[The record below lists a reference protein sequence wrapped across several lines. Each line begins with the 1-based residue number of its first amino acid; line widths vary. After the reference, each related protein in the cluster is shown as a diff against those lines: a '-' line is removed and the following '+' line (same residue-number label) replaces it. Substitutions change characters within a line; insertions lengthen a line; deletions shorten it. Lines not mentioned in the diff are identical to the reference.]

1 MTKPSR
7 MPGSKISSAP
17 DLFSNENGF
26 AIFMFYA
33 RPNGGHGRLTERTIR
48 KEIGKMYP
56 LGFFFDDSDESFP
69 IPGSKVNCIPH
80 EPTKSQP

>member
-1 MTKPSR
+1 MTIPSG

-26 AIFMFYA
+26 AIFIFYA

-48 KEIGKMYP
+48 KEIGK
-56 LGFFFDDSDESFP
+56 DES
-69 IPGSKVNCIPH
+69 PGLFLVMSHFLFQGVRICIPH
-80 EPTKSQP
+80 N

>member
-1 MTKPSR
+1 MTIPSG

-26 AIFMFYA
+26 AIFIFYA

-48 KEIGKMYP
+48 KDIGKDESP
-56 LGFFFDDSDESFP
+56 GFFSSTIVMSHSLFP
-69 IPGSKVNCIPH
+69 GVRICIP
-80 EPTKSQP
+80 QN